1 MSDRLPRRSG
11 APAKGSRAL
20 KPKVAAPVP
29 TDPVELLDQP
39 VGLSGFAAAHVL
51 RRSGRRLGVD
61 TVRDLLFHLPRRYD
75 DLREMR
81 TLDDLHAA
89 PDGAIVSARVR
100 VTDLRV
106 QQTYRRRVQ
115 VTTAFLADETGTAEA
130 TWFGR
135 RFIERRLRPG
145 DELIVSGKLKHR
157 GFGIVF
163 DDPEFQKADADN
175 LLHVGRIVPV
185 YRLTSGLTAARLR
198 QAMREALDKAGYAYP
213 EYLPPEL
220 RTEEAV
226 PPIAEA
232 LEHAHYPTTFDDRDA
247 ALRRLAFDE
256 LLALQLG
263 MVARRRARGRSRT
276 TAIPADDTRDGA
288 IRAALEASL
297 ARKLGHEA
305 ALTPDQAIAIEEIRG
320 DLARPVPMLRL
331 VQGDV
336 GSGKTAV
343 AAWALAAAALEG
355 RQGALLAPTDLLA
368 RQHAATVGD
377 LVEDLAVPVTLLTG
391 SLTGDSRKKA
401 LEAIATG
408 QAGIVVGTHALFQ
421 EAVAFA
427 DLALAVVDEQHR
439 FGVEQRGALEAKAT
453 RGVPHVLLMTA
464 TPIPRTLGQ
473 VIYADLDVSTLRSAP
488 AGRVPIRT
496 GIRRPPELEGTWD
509 KVREEAAAGR
519 RTFVVVPRIGPAAPR
534 EAEAATDDLDG
545 FFDDDELLD
554 EDVETAW
561 AAAAEAE
568 YERLG
573 TLLAPLRVGLVHGR
587 LKPADRDGEMARFR
601 DGDLDVLVGTTV
613 VEVGVDVTTATMM
626 VIEGAERFG
635 LAQLHQLRGRVG
647 RGTDPSFCVL
657 VSEAAEG
664 TTEHERLKA
673 VASTTDGFALAERD
687 FELRREG
694 DVLGLA
700 QSGLPRL
707 RVATLANATHREL
720 AARARVHAERLI
732 GEDGEAPA
740 DPALVRELAG
750 GWLRRVFA
758 GDPASAA

>member
-1 MSDRLPRRSG
+1 
-11 APAKGSRAL
+11 
-20 KPKVAAPVP
+20 VP

-39 VGLSGFAAAHVL
+39 VGLSGFAAGNVL
-51 RRSGRRLGVD
+51 RRAGRRLGVE

-81 TLDDLHAA
+81 TLDELRSLD
-89 PDGAIVSARVR
+89 DGVVASARVR
-100 VTDLRV
+100 VTDVRV
-106 QQTYRRRVQ
+106 QQTFRRRVQ
-115 VTTAFLADETGTAEA
+115 VTTAFLADESGTAEA

-135 RFIERRLRPG
+135 RFIERRLRSG

-163 DDPEFQKADADN
+163 DDPEFQQADAAN

-213 EYLPPEL
+213 EYLPQAL
-220 RTEEAV
+220 RAEEGV
-226 PPIAEA
+226 PPIATA
-232 LEHAHYPTTFDDRDA
+232 LEHAHYPVTFEDRDA

-263 MVARRRARGRSRT
+263 MVARRRARGRAH
-276 TAIPADDTRDGA
+276 TAPVHVSDADAGR
-288 IRAALEASL
+288 IRGALEASL

-305 ALTPDQAIAIEEIRG
+305 ALTGDQAHSIDEIRA

-343 AAWALAAAALEG
+343 AAWALAAAAIGG

-377 LVEDLAVPVTLLTG
+377 LVQDLAVPVTLLTG
-391 SLTGDSRKKA
+391 SLTGESRKKA

-408 QAGIVVGTHALFQ
+408 QAGIVVGTHALLQ
-421 EAVAFA
+421 EAVSFG

-439 FGVEQRGALEAKAT
+439 FGVEQRGALEAKAI
-453 RGVPHVLLMTA
+453 RGAPHVLLMTA

-473 VIYADLDVSTLRSAP
+473 VIYADLDVSTLRAAP

-496 GIRRPPELEGTWD
+496 GIRRPNDLDGTWD
-509 KVREEAAAGR
+509 KVREEADAGR
-519 RTFVVVPRIGPAAPR
+519 RTFVVVPRIGPAAPKDGGGD
-534 EAEAATDDLDG
+534 AGAG

-568 YERLG
+568 FERL
-573 TLLAPLRVGLVHGR
+573 TSFLAPLRVGLVHGR
-587 LKPADRDGEMARFR
+587 LKPAARDAEMARFR
-601 DGDLDVLVGTTV
+601 DGELDVLVGTTV
-613 VEVGVDVTTATMM
+613 VEVGVDVPEATMM

-664 TTEHERLKA
+664 TTEHERMKA

-720 AARARVHAERLI
+720 AARARVHAERLV
-732 GEDGEAPA
+732 GEDGEAPG
-740 DPALVRELAG
+740 DPALVRELHR